1 MKKAWILCCM
11 LLWMFVCSVHIYSR
25 NQSLEYEIHYDSH
38 TKQTYE
44 IKEKMQKTFDDLVS
58 NVHTDSQGLMVLH
71 NIEKFSYPNIKAEWK
86 DKLVL
91 IEGDGKGSIIEGDLK
106 TRQYCMDKVQPRSF
120 IQELFAR

>member
-1 MKKAWILCCM
+1 M